1 MKNPRDVIIKPV
13 ISEKS
18 YKLIETNKYVFVV
31 DPEAS
36 KEEIKEAVRN
46 IFNVRVTGVNT
57 ISHKGKPKRQGF
69 TAGRRAG
76 FKKAIVTLAEG
87 ERIEFFETK

>member
-1 MKNPRDVIIKPV
+1 VKNPRDVVIKPV

-18 YKLIETNKYVFVV
+18 YKLIESNKYVFIV

-36 KEEIKEAVRN
+36 KEEIKEAVKA

-57 ISHKGKPKRQGF
+57 ISQKGKPKRQGF
-69 TAGRRAG
+69 TAGRRAS

-87 ERIEFFETK
+87 DRIEFFETK

>member
-1 MKNPRDVIIKPV
+1 MKNPRDIIIKPV

-36 KEEIKEAVRN
+36 KEEIKEAVKA
-46 IFNVRVTGVNT
+46 IFNVRVRGVNT
-57 ISHKGKPKRQGF
+57 ISQKGKPKRQGF
-69 TAGRRAG
+69 TAGRRSS

-87 ERIEFFETK
+87 DRIEFFETK